1 MATPRRPRATSTDAS
16 HPWAGLVSERGVD
29 ALLAEGDGV
38 LPAIARLDRG
48 RYLLKAGRVG
58 GSEGSPGSAPI
69 TAELITAVLDAEAA
83 GRVEWETD
91 PDFGYEVA
99 ASVPGVEPPDDGILL
114 PRLLYTRADRVY
126 EHAATVPRVRAEV
139 RELIGG

>member
-1 MATPRRPRATSTDAS
+1 MGIGEQFVA
-16 HPWAGLVSERGVD
+16 
-29 ALLAEGDGV
+29 
-38 LPAIARLDRG
+38 
-48 RYLLKAGRVG
+48 
-58 GSEGSPGSAPI
+58 
-69 TAELITAVLDAEAA
+69 AVLDAAMA

-99 ASVPGVEPPDDGILL
+99 ASVPGVEPPEDGLLL

-139 RELIGG
+139 VALTAPPT

>member
-1 MATPRRPRATSTDAS
+1 M
-16 HPWAGLVSERGVD
+16 
-29 ALLAEGDGV
+29 LAVGEGI
-38 LPAIARLDRG
+38 LPAVARLDGG

-58 GSEGSPGSAPI
+58 GPEGTAGSAPV
-69 TAELITAVLDAEAA
+69 TEELITAVLDAEAA

-99 ASVPGVEPPDDGILL
+99 ASVPGIEPPDDGMLM

-126 EHAATVPRVRAEV
+126 EHAAIVPRVRAEV
-139 RELIGG
+139 RELAADG